1 MADKDESGPSTA
13 ATKVKMQMQKMQ
25 EANSKYKN
33 LLKLAKERIQQQ
45 DDELKRLKGKTVN
58 LPHCVDYVF
67 FNCCKPFLHLH
78 DKLTSN
84 LQADKMKIET
94 TM

>member
-25 EANSKYKN
+25 DANSKYKN

-45 DDELKRLKGKTVN
+45 DDELKRLKGKT
-58 LPHCVDYVF
+58 LVF
-67 FNCCKPFLHLH
+67 ATLSQLCSFL
-78 DKLTSN
+78 TWN
-84 LQADKMKIET
+84 
-94 TM
+94 